1 MAKLASTKIVKP
13 AVDPVTQARPEFSSQ
28 TDLDSAISPLA
39 IVANIRRGDRP
50 MEAVF
55 FQRYYAGVKRHLA
68 RYIHNTSH
76 AEDIAHDA
84 LPDGVTATRAT
95 KASSNLNFL
104 IDSCIRPQS
113 SLTIRWLR
121 RPANQPG
128 LFEPLA
134 EHQNPMDTEQQFL
147 RAEQRRLLLVLIGT
161 LRVERDREILRRAY
175 IHDETKLATC
185 EALALTTSHFDR
197 IIFRARER
205 LKHRLELQD
214 PDFITALK
222 GNLD

>member
-84 LPDGVTATRAT
+84 LLTVLQRLRNKSIEQPQFLDRFVYQTA
-95 KASSNLNFL
+95 KFSYYS
-104 IDSCIRPQS
+104 
-113 SLTIRWLR
+113 WLR

>member
-28 TDLDSAISPLA
+28 TDLDSAISPLV

-84 LPDGVTATRAT
+84 LLTVLLRLRNKSIEQPQFLDRFVYQTA
-95 KASSNLNFL
+95 KFSYYS
-104 IDSCIRPQS
+104 
-113 SLTIRWLR
+113 WLR

-134 EHQNPMDTEQQFL
+134 EHQDPMDTEQQFL

>member
-28 TDLDSAISPLA
+28 TDLDSAISPLV

-84 LPDGVTATRAT
+84 LLTVLLRLRNKSIEQPQFLDRFVYQTA
-95 KASSNLNFL
+95 KFSYYS
-104 IDSCIRPQS
+104 
-113 SLTIRWLR
+113 WLR

>member
-84 LPDGVTATRAT
+84 LLTVLLRLRNKSIEQPQFLDRFVYQTA
-95 KASSNLNFL
+95 KFSYYS
-104 IDSCIRPQS
+104 
-113 SLTIRWLR
+113 WLR

-222 GNLD
+222 GNPD

>member
-1 MAKLASTKIVKP
+1 
-13 AVDPVTQARPEFSSQ
+13 
-28 TDLDSAISPLA
+28 
-39 IVANIRRGDRP
+39 

-84 LPDGVTATRAT
+84 LLTVLLRLRNKSIEQPQFLDRFVYQTA
-95 KASSNLNFL
+95 KFSYYS
-104 IDSCIRPQS
+104 
-113 SLTIRWLR
+113 WLR

-147 RAEQRRLLLVLIGT
+147 RAEQRRLLLVLIGH
-161 LRVERDREILRRAY
+161 IAG
-175 IHDETKLATC
+175 
-185 EALALTTSHFDR
+185 
-197 IIFRARER
+197 RARPR
-205 LKHRLELQD
+205 NIAPSLYPR
-214 PDFITALK
+214 
-222 GNLD
+222 

>member
-84 LPDGVTATRAT
+84 LLTVLLRLRNKSIEQPQFLDRFVYQTA
-95 KASSNLNFL
+95 KFSYYS
-104 IDSCIRPQS
+104 
-113 SLTIRWLR
+113 WLR

>member
-28 TDLDSAISPLA
+28 TDLDSAISPLV

-84 LPDGVTATRAT
+84 LLTVLLRLRNKSIEQPQFLDRFVYQTA
-95 KASSNLNFL
+95 KFSYYS
-104 IDSCIRPQS
+104 
-113 SLTIRWLR
+113 WLR

-134 EHQNPMDTEQQFL
+134 EHQDPMDTEQQFL

-205 LKHRLELQD
+205 LRHRLELQD

>member
-84 LPDGVTATRAT
+84 LLTVLLRLRNKSIEQPQFLDRFVYQTA
-95 KASSNLNFL
+95 KFSYYS
-104 IDSCIRPQS
+104 
-113 SLTIRWLR
+113 WLR

-134 EHQNPMDTEQQFL
+134 EHQDPMDTEQQFL

-205 LKHRLELQD
+205 LKHKLELQD

>member
-84 LPDGVTATRAT
+84 LLTVLLRLRNKSIEQPQFLDRFVYQTA
-95 KASSNLNFL
+95 KFSYYS
-104 IDSCIRPQS
+104 
-113 SLTIRWLR
+113 WLR

-185 EALALTTSHFDR
+185 EALALTKSHFDR

>member
-28 TDLDSAISPLA
+28 THLDSAISPLV

-84 LPDGVTATRAT
+84 LLTVLLRLRNKSIEQPQFLDRFVYQTA
-95 KASSNLNFL
+95 KFSYYS
-104 IDSCIRPQS
+104 
-113 SLTIRWLR
+113 WLR

-134 EHQNPMDTEQQFL
+134 EHQDPMDTEQQFL

-205 LKHRLELQD
+205 LKHKLELQD

>member
-84 LPDGVTATRAT
+84 LLTVLLRLRSKSIEQPQFLDRFVYQTA
-95 KASSNLNFL
+95 KFSYYS
-104 IDSCIRPQS
+104 
-113 SLTIRWLR
+113 WLR

>member
-28 TDLDSAISPLA
+28 TDLDSAISPLV

-84 LPDGVTATRAT
+84 LLTVLLRLRNKSIEQPQFLDRFVYQTA
-95 KASSNLNFL
+95 KFSYYS
-104 IDSCIRPQS
+104 
-113 SLTIRWLR
+113 WLR
-121 RPANQPG
+121 RPANQPD

-134 EHQNPMDTEQQFL
+134 EHQDPMDTEQQFL

>member
-84 LPDGVTATRAT
+84 LLTVLLRLRNKSIEQPQFLDRFVYQTA
-95 KASSNLNFL
+95 KFSYYS
-104 IDSCIRPQS
+104 
-113 SLTIRWLR
+113 WLR
-121 RPANQPG
+121 RPANQPD

-134 EHQNPMDTEQQFL
+134 EHQDPMDTEQQFL

-205 LKHRLELQD
+205 LKHKLELQD

>member
-28 TDLDSAISPLA
+28 TDLDSAISPLV

-84 LPDGVTATRAT
+84 LLTVLLRLRNKSIEQPQFLDRFVYQTAKFSYYSWR
-95 KASSNLNFL
+95 
-104 IDSCIRPQS
+104 
-113 SLTIRWLR
+113 R

>member
-28 TDLDSAISPLA
+28 TDLNSAISPLA

-84 LPDGVTATRAT
+84 LLTVLLRLRNKSIEQPQFLDRFVYQTA
-95 KASSNLNFL
+95 KFSYYS
-104 IDSCIRPQS
+104 
-113 SLTIRWLR
+113 WLR

>member
-84 LPDGVTATRAT
+84 LLTVLLRLRNKSIEQPQFLDRFVYQTA
-95 KASSNLNFL
+95 KFSYYS
-104 IDSCIRPQS
+104 
-113 SLTIRWLR
+113 WLR

-205 LKHRLELQD
+205 LKHKLELQD

>member
-84 LPDGVTATRAT
+84 LLTVLLRLRNKSIEQPQFLDRFVYQTA
-95 KASSNLNFL
+95 KFSYYS
-104 IDSCIRPQS
+104 
-113 SLTIRWLR
+113 WLR
-121 RPANQPG
+121 RPANQPD

>member
-39 IVANIRRGDRP
+39 IVANIRRGDRL

-55 FQRYYAGVKRHLA
+55 FQRSYAGVKRHLA

-84 LPDGVTATRAT
+84 LLTVLLRLRNKSIEQPQFLDRFVYQTA
-95 KASSNLNFL
+95 KFSYYS
-104 IDSCIRPQS
+104 
-113 SLTIRWLR
+113 WLR

-134 EHQNPMDTEQQFL
+134 EHQDPMDTEQQFL

>member
-28 TDLDSAISPLA
+28 TDLDSAISPLV

-68 RYIHNTSH
+68 RYIRNTSH

-84 LPDGVTATRAT
+84 LLTVLLRLRSKGIEQPQLLDRFVYQTA
-95 KASSNLNFL
+95 KFSYFN
-104 IDSCIRPQS
+104 
-113 SLTIRWLR
+113 WLR

-134 EHQNPMDTEQQFL
+134 EHLDPMDTEQHFL
-147 RAEQRRLLLVLIGT
+147 SAEQRRLLLVLIGT
-161 LRVERDREILRRAY
+161 LQVERDREILSRAY
-175 IHDETKLATC
+175 IHNETKLATC

-205 LKHRLELQD
+205 LKHKLVLQD

-222 GNLD
+222 GNVY

>member
-84 LPDGVTATRAT
+84 LLTVLLRLRNKSIEQPQFLDRFVYQTA
-95 KASSNLNFL
+95 KFSYYS
-104 IDSCIRPQS
+104 
-113 SLTIRWLR
+113 WLR

-134 EHQNPMDTEQQFL
+134 EHQDPMDTEQQFL

>member
-84 LPDGVTATRAT
+84 LLTVLLRLRNKSIEQPQFLDRFVYQTA
-95 KASSNLNFL
+95 KFSYYS
-104 IDSCIRPQS
+104 
-113 SLTIRWLR
+113 WLR

-134 EHQNPMDTEQQFL
+134 EHQDPMDTEPQFL

>member
-28 TDLDSAISPLA
+28 TDLDSAISPLV

-84 LPDGVTATRAT
+84 L
-95 KASSNLNFL
+95 
-104 IDSCIRPQS
+104 
-113 SLTIRWLR
+113 LTV
-121 RPANQPG
+121 
-128 LFEPLA
+128 
-134 EHQNPMDTEQQFL
+134 
-147 RAEQRRLLLVLIGT
+147 LL
-161 LRVERDREILRRAY
+161 
-175 IHDETKLATC
+175 
-185 EALALTTSHFDR
+185 
-197 IIFRARER
+197 
-205 LKHRLELQD
+205 
-214 PDFITALK
+214 
-222 GNLD
+222 

>member
-50 MEAVF
+50 MEVVF

-84 LPDGVTATRAT
+84 LLTVLLRLRNKSIEQPQFLDRFVYQTA
-95 KASSNLNFL
+95 KFSYYS
-104 IDSCIRPQS
+104 
-113 SLTIRWLR
+113 WLR
-121 RPANQPG
+121 RPANQPD

-134 EHQNPMDTEQQFL
+134 EHQDPMDTEQQFL

>member
-84 LPDGVTATRAT
+84 LLTVLLRLRNKSIEQPQFLDRFVYQTAKFSYYSWR
-95 KASSNLNFL
+95 
-104 IDSCIRPQS
+104 
-113 SLTIRWLR
+113 R

>member
-84 LPDGVTATRAT
+84 LLTVLLRLRNKSIEQPQFLDRFVYQTA
-95 KASSNLNFL
+95 KFSYYS
-104 IDSCIRPQS
+104 
-113 SLTIRWLR
+113 WLR

-161 LRVERDREILRRAY
+161 LQVERDREILRRAY

>member
-50 MEAVF
+50 MEVVF

-84 LPDGVTATRAT
+84 LLTVLLRLRNKSIEQPQFLDRFVYQTA
-95 KASSNLNFL
+95 KFSYYS
-104 IDSCIRPQS
+104 
-113 SLTIRWLR
+113 WLR

-134 EHQNPMDTEQQFL
+134 EHQDPMDTEQQFL

>member
-39 IVANIRRGDRP
+39 IVANIRRGDRL

-84 LPDGVTATRAT
+84 LLTVLLRLRNKSIEQPQFLDRFVYQTA
-95 KASSNLNFL
+95 KFSYYS
-104 IDSCIRPQS
+104 
-113 SLTIRWLR
+113 WLR

-134 EHQNPMDTEQQFL
+134 EHQDPMDTEQQFL

>member
-39 IVANIRRGDRP
+39 IVANIRRGDRL

-68 RYIHNTSH
+68 RYIYNTSH

-84 LPDGVTATRAT
+84 LLTVLLRLRNKSIEQPQFLDRFVYQTA
-95 KASSNLNFL
+95 KFSYYS
-104 IDSCIRPQS
+104 
-113 SLTIRWLR
+113 WLR
-121 RPANQPG
+121 RPANQPD

-134 EHQNPMDTEQQFL
+134 EHQDPMDTEQQFL

-205 LKHRLELQD
+205 LKHKLELQD

>member
-39 IVANIRRGDRP
+39 IVAKIRRGDRP

-84 LPDGVTATRAT
+84 LLTVLLRLRNKSIEQPQFLDRFVYQTA
-95 KASSNLNFL
+95 KFSYYS
-104 IDSCIRPQS
+104 
-113 SLTIRWLR
+113 WLR

-134 EHQNPMDTEQQFL
+134 EHQDPMDTEQQSL

-205 LKHRLELQD
+205 LRHRLELQD

>member
-28 TDLDSAISPLA
+28 THLDSAISPLV

-84 LPDGVTATRAT
+84 LLTVLLRLRNKSIEQPQFLDRFVYQTA
-95 KASSNLNFL
+95 KFSYYS
-104 IDSCIRPQS
+104 
-113 SLTIRWLR
+113 WLR
-121 RPANQPG
+121 RPANQPD

-134 EHQNPMDTEQQFL
+134 EHQDPMDTEQQFL

-161 LRVERDREILRRAY
+161 LRVERDRGILRRAY
-175 IHDETKLATC
+175 IHDETKTAMC
-185 EALALTTSHFDR
+185 EALVLTTAHFDR
-197 IIFRARER
+197 VIFRARAR

-214 PDFITALK
+214 SLAPP
-222 GNLD
+222 

>member
-84 LPDGVTATRAT
+84 LLTVLLRLRNKSIEQPQFLDRFVYQTA
-95 KASSNLNFL
+95 KFSYYS
-104 IDSCIRPQS
+104 
-113 SLTIRWLR
+113 WLR
-121 RPANQPG
+121 RPANPPD

-134 EHQNPMDTEQQFL
+134 EHQDPMDTEQQFL

-205 LKHRLELQD
+205 LKHKLELQD

>member
-84 LPDGVTATRAT
+84 LLTVLLRLRNKSIEQPQFLDRFVYQTA
-95 KASSNLNFL
+95 KFSYYS
-104 IDSCIRPQS
+104 
-113 SLTIRWLR
+113 WLR
-121 RPANQPG
+121 RPANQPD

-134 EHQNPMDTEQQFL
+134 EHQDPMDTEQQFL
-147 RAEQRRLLLVLIGT
+147 RAEQRRLLLVVIGT

>member
-84 LPDGVTATRAT
+84 LLTVLLRLRNKSIEQPQFLDRFVYQTA
-95 KASSNLNFL
+95 KFSYYS
-104 IDSCIRPQS
+104 
-113 SLTIRWLR
+113 WLR
-121 RPANQPG
+121 RPANQPD

-134 EHQNPMDTEQQFL
+134 EHQDPMDTEQQFL